1 VNKQVSNIV
10 ASTPIVA
17 AKIRIIRDVRV
28 ILDADI
34 ANLYG
39 ITTFNLNKA
48 VARNRSRFPKDFM
61 FRLTAREHQ
70 NLIFQSG
77 ISRSRR
83 WGGARHAPYAFTEQ
97 GVSMLSS
104 VLRSRRAV
112 NVNIAIMRAFVE
124 LRRALATHEELR
136 RKIEAIERRYDA
148 KFEVVFSAIKQ
159 MLEPPAK
166 PKLTIG
172 FHTVSKPLKPSS
184 GNRQTLPV

>member
-1 VNKQVSNIV
+1 
-10 ASTPIVA
+10 VA
-17 AKIRIIRDVRV
+17 APLVATKIHVIRDIRV

-34 ANLYG
+34 ASLYG

-48 VARNRSRFPKDFM
+48 VTRNRDRFPKDFM
-61 FRLTAREHQ
+61 FRLTEREHE

-104 VLRSRRAV
+104 VLRSERAV
-112 NVNIAIMRAFVE
+112 SVNIAIMRAFVE
-124 LRRALATHEELR
+124 LRRAVATHDELR
-136 RKIEAIERRYDA
+136 RKIEQMEKRYDA

-159 MLEPPAK
+159 MLEPHSK
-166 PKLTIG
+166 QRGTIG
-172 FHTVSKPLKPSS
+172 FHASPKPLKSSPSS
-184 GNRQTLPV
+184 RHIGLA

>member
-1 VNKQVSNIV
+1 M
-10 ASTPIVA
+10 AT
-17 AKIRIIRDVRV
+17 KIRIIRDVRV

-48 VARNRSRFPKDFM
+48 VARNRDRFPRDFM
-61 FRLTAREHQ
+61 FRLTAKERG

-77 ISRSRR
+77 ISSSRR
-83 WGGARHAPYAFTEQ
+83 WGGARHSPYAFTEQ

-104 VLRSRRAV
+104 VLRSERAV

-136 RKIEAIERRYDA
+136 KKIEQMERRYDA

-159 MLEPPAK
+159 MLEPPPRTK
-166 PKLTIG
+166 STIG
-172 FHTVSKPLKPSS
+172 FHPATKQLKP
-184 GNRQTLPV
+184 

>member
-1 VNKQVSNIV
+1 VNKQLSNIG
-10 ASTPIVA
+10 ASTPLVA
-17 AKIRIIRDVRV
+17 TSIRIIRGVRV

-34 ANLYG
+34 AHLYG

-48 VARNRSRFPKDFM
+48 VARNRDRFPSDFM
-61 FRLTAREHQ
+61 FRLDARERR

-97 GVSMLSS
+97 G
-104 VLRSRRAV
+104 RAV

-136 RKIEAIERRYDA
+136 RKIEQMERRYDA

-159 MLEPPAK
+159 MLEPPLK
-166 PKLTIG
+166 RKSTIG
-172 FHTVSKPLKPSS
+172 FHPAMKQLKP
-184 GNRQTLPV
+184 